1 MLLSIVILLG
11 LGTVAADFLF
21 YRRRMADASPRA
33 RRLFLIAALATD
45 LLPVVPMFLLL
56 LPREHATLWMAVAM
70 WVFFVYLLTVLP
82 RLAYYLFRLFG
93 LRRTAF
99 AVAAV
104 VAGGLVWGATYGRTT
119 YDVREVTLRCPRL
132 PRGFDCLRIVQFS
145 DLHVGTLVRRDAEL
159 RRLTER
165 INALHPDLVVFSGDL
180 VNLHYT
186 ELDST
191 VMRLLYA
198 IEAPLGVW
206 SNIGNHDTGVYVRDT
221 VACPVAENIERLIA
235 RQVAMGWRVPDNET
249 VLLRRGGDTI
259 TLTGIS
265 FDPALREQRHDRTFD
280 VDLSAAYAGAP
291 SGAFNITLS
300 HLPQLWEPIT
310 ALGRGDLT
318 LSGHVHAMQMALN
331 LGCVR
336 ISPARLLYE
345 RWSGLYERDGRY
357 LYINDG
363 IGCVGYPMRLGAWP
377 EITVITL
384 VR

>member
-1 MLLSIVILLG
+1 
-11 LGTVAADFLF
+11 
-21 YRRRMADASPRA
+21 
-33 RRLFLIAALATD
+33 
-45 LLPVVPMFLLL
+45 
-56 LPREHATLWMAVAM
+56 MAVAM

-132 PRGFDCLRIVQFS
+132 PRVFDGLRIVQFS

-191 VMRLLYA
+191 VMRLLSA

-206 SNIGNHDTGVYVRDT
+206 SNIGKPRYGRLCQGIRSPVLSPRTSSASSPGRWRWGGG
-221 VACPVAENIERLIA
+221 CPTTR
-235 RQVAMGWRVPDNET
+235 PCC
-249 VLLRRGGDTI
+249 
-259 TLTGIS
+259 
-265 FDPALREQRHDRTFD
+265 
-280 VDLSAAYAGAP
+280 SAAGAIRSHSRAFRSTRRCANSGTTARSTSICRPRMPVLP

-336 ISPARLLYE
+336 ISPRAAALRALERALRARRTLPLYQ
-345 RWSGLYERDGRY
+345 
-357 LYINDG
+357 
-363 IGCVGYPMRLGAWP
+363 
-377 EITVITL
+377 
-384 VR
+384 